1 MSLLSEM
8 VVAASRAQTERVKTT
23 FPGYV
28 VSYNR
33 TTQTAD
39 VQVIPRM
46 RRRDPDTDEVAYI
59 RVPVIPNVPV
69 VHAAGDGGSVVI
81 DMAEGDAVVVEIC
94 DRSIDE
100 WRATGNQDTEPQ
112 IPRRWDFTDA
122 VAIPG
127 GQPNAAPL
135 PAAAYAAGALVVRG
149 DDVRLGSSAATAA
162 VALAP
167 DVLVELQAL
176 ATALNTFITLYN
188 TAAATATSSGVPTP
202 LLVAPGLPSMAT
214 VTPSAVAATKVKAE

>member
-33 TTQTAD
+33 TTQTAN
-39 VQVIPRM
+39 VQIIPRM
-46 RRRDPDTDEVAYI
+46 RRRDPDTDEVTHI
-59 RVPVIPNVPV
+59 RIPVIPNVPV

-122 VAIPG
+122 VVIPG

-149 DDVRLGSSAATAA
+149 DDVRLGSSTASAA
-162 VALAP
+162 VALDPQVQAA
-167 DVLVELQAL
+167 LSALEAAL
-176 ATALNTFITLYN
+176 ATAAASAG
-188 TAAATATSSGVPTP
+188 AAASPGDGGVLAFSTFASVLSSA
-202 LLVAPGLPSMAT
+202 LVSWPPSMG
-214 VTPSAVAATKVKAE
+214 AAKVKAE